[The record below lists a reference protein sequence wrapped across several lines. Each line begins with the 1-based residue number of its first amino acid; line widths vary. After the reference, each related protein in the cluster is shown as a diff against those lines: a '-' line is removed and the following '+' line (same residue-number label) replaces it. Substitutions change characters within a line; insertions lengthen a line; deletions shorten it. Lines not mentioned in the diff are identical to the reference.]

1 MNKETKEEKKNDL
14 IRNHIKKS
22 IVVEYRGKSSARP
35 KIKDK
40 ARYSI
45 LIRRKSGKSTKEEK
59 WRYGPVDTI
68 V

>member
-1 MNKETKEEKKNDL
+1 MNKETKEEKEWFNQKSYQ
-14 IRNHIKKS
+14 KS

-45 LIRRKSGKSTKEEK
+45 LIQRKSGKSTKEEK
-59 WRYGPVDTI
+59 MEVKTI
-68 V
+68 G

>member
-1 MNKETKEEKKNDL
+1 MNKGLKK
-14 IRNHIKKS
+14 KKWFYQESYQNS